1 MIDDSAN
8 VKVNVNS
15 VNVDDKSIILL
26 QTELSAT
33 SMEVAAACVAGTA
46 GLAAVYRVARPY
58 FSVRVNCHF
67 CNNNYKVSGEL
78 TVVPRSAD

>member
-1 MIDDSAN
+1 MT
-8 VKVNVNS
+8 KV
-15 VNVDDKSIILL
+15 LL

-67 CNNNYKVSGEL
+67 CNNNYKVSG
-78 TVVPRSAD
+78 

>member
-1 MIDDSAN
+1 MLMT
-8 VKVNVNS
+8 KV
-15 VNVDDKSIILL
+15 LL

-67 CNNNYKVSGEL
+67 CNNNYKVSGVWCRDLL
-78 TVVPRSAD
+78 TN

>member
-1 MIDDSAN
+1 MLMT
-8 VKVNVNS
+8 KVF
-15 VNVDDKSIILL
+15 

-78 TVVPRSAD
+78 VC

>member
-1 MIDDSAN
+1 MT
-8 VKVNVNS
+8 KVF
-15 VNVDDKSIILL
+15 
-26 QTELSAT
+26 QTELSAAT

-78 TVVPRSAD
+78 VC